1 MLFCLLLIFFKIN
14 FFEKFFQQYHQCQ
27 TDWIP
32 IRPDILSG
40 LIWGQ
45 TVCKGYQQ
53 TTLVGKELRMLLGGK
68 EVKKIHCICDKLMIF
83 YFSALVNTRNEYLLN
98 GEFIISMYP
107 QTINV
112 LGGTL
117 QYSGSETI
125 HERINSTGMLR
136 ENIIVQVSADHN
148 LQ

>member
-1 MLFCLLLIFFKIN
+1 
-14 FFEKFFQQYHQCQ
+14 
-27 TDWIP
+27 
-32 IRPDILSG
+32 
-40 LIWGQ
+40 
-45 TVCKGYQQ
+45 
-53 TTLVGKELRMLLGGK
+53 MLLGGK
-68 EVKKIHCICDKLMIF
+68 EVRKIHCICDNLMIF

-107 QTINV
+107 QTITV